1 MLNPPAKRSRICRTT
16 RNYYP
21 NAIGCR
27 SDDYVQQRP
36 GLLLPAHCGPLSD
49 ASDFE
54 VGEVLADRRILEKE
68 DSSAMDLIQQRLV
81 AIRRCGL
88 LMI

>member
-1 MLNPPAKRSRICRTT
+1 VDA
-16 RNYYP
+16 
-21 NAIGCR
+21 
-27 SDDYVQQRP
+27 
-36 GLLLPAHCGPLSD
+36 LSD

-68 DSSAMDLIQQRLV
+68 DSSAMDLIQQLLV
-81 AIRRCGL
+81 AIRCCGL